1 MQLLFGQLLEKI
13 GLFLIPSSGHTDV
26 DIKFATATSAF
37 ACREMANVSRRLEEQ
52 KCNVSSS
59 QQRSLTSLDRSTG

>member
-1 MQLLFGQLLEKI
+1 MKNI
-13 GLFLIPSSGHTDV
+13 GAIFTPISGRTDV